1 MVRIKIIEGQPAL
14 IMEAEKRHLI
24 ISDLHIGFEHKFS
37 SNKIFLGKNSATMNI
52 LNDIKKLI
60 QTENVESIILLGDI
74 KSGIEKISKNEWNDI
89 PQFFDEIKKNAD
101 ITLVPGNHDANIQN
115 LLPDS
120 ITMISSKGLVI
131 DNVLLT
137 HGHTMPTENFSHI
150 NKIIMGHLHPVFFD
164 EDSLVNGQRVWLSL
178 KAKKELIFPSTSGE
192 IEITV
197 IPSFNPYIYATRKQF
212 YKKSISPI
220 IQKVKSDANV
230 KIVTLDGVIVGDE
243 SMLNEL
249 I

>member
-1 MVRIKIIEGQPAL
+1 
-14 IMEAEKRHLI
+14 
-24 ISDLHIGFEHKFS
+24 
-37 SNKIFLGKNSATMNI
+37 
-52 LNDIKKLI
+52 
-60 QTENVESIILLGDI
+60 
-74 KSGIEKISKNEWNDI
+74 
-89 PQFFDEIKKNAD
+89 
-101 ITLVPGNHDANIQN
+101 
-115 LLPDS
+115 
-120 ITMISSKGLVI
+120 MISSKGLVI

-220 IQKVKSDANV
+220 IQKVKTDANV

>member
-1 MVRIKIIEGQPAL
+1 
-14 IMEAEKRHLI
+14 
-24 ISDLHIGFEHKFS
+24 
-37 SNKIFLGKNSATMNI
+37 
-52 LNDIKKLI
+52 
-60 QTENVESIILLGDI
+60 
-74 KSGIEKISKNEWNDI
+74 
-89 PQFFDEIKKNAD
+89 
-101 ITLVPGNHDANIQN
+101 
-115 LLPDS
+115 
-120 ITMISSKGLVI
+120 
-131 DNVLLT
+131 
-137 HGHTMPTENFSHI
+137 
-150 NKIIMGHLHPVFFD
+150 MGHLHPVFFD

-220 IQKVKSDANV
+220 IQKVKTDANV